1 MSQKGKNTGFD
12 KRQHA
17 FHHRGKGKSYREIAR
32 LLFDDTT
39 KKAASKFG
47 NKVSNLLSVKNL
59 LLRVIVRKKRFIL
72 YKQHDI

>member
-1 MSQKGKNTGFD
+1 MSQKGKDTGFD
-12 KRQHA
+12 KRQHII
-17 FHHRGKGKSYREIAR
+17 HHRGKDKSYREITR

-39 KKAASKFG
+39 KKATSKFE